1 MGELKVENKTV
12 VVPGEILAEG
22 MDFLPSF
29 GTYRLKESII
39 ASIMGLVRLDGKVI
53 KLIPLSGRYIPKVG
67 DTIIGYVIDIMM
79 HGWRFEINS
88 PYSAML
94 SLKDASSDYI
104 EKGADLTKYIDLDE
118 YVVAKIVQVTSQ
130 KLVDLTMKG
139 PGLRKLRGGRIVK
152 VNTNKV
158 PRIIGKQGSMV
169 SMIKKYT
176 GCQITVGQNGIV
188 WLNGT
193 DPLKENLAVEA
204 IKKIEC
210 ESHIA
215 GLTDAIKKYLE
226 ENTKE

>member
-12 VVPGEILAEG
+12 VVPGDILADG

-29 GTYRLKESII
+29 GTYRFDDKII
-39 ASIMGLVRLDGKVI
+39 ASMVGLVRLDGKVI

-67 DTIIGYVIDIMM
+67 DTVIGKVIDILMT
-79 HGWRFEINS
+79 GWRIEINS
-88 PYSAML
+88 PYTAVL
-94 SLKDASSDYI
+94 SLKDATTDYI
-104 EKGADLTKYIDLDE
+104 EKGADLTKYFSFDQ
-118 YVVAKIVQVTSQ
+118 YVVAKIVQVTTQ

-139 PGLRKLRGGRIVK
+139 QGLRKLRGGRVIE

-176 GCQITVGQNGIV
+176 GCQITVGQNGII
-188 WLNGT
+188 WINGE
-193 DPLKENLAVEA
+193 DPTKENVSVEA
-204 IKKIEC
+204 IKKIEH

-215 GLTDAIKKYLE
+215 GLTDSIKTFLE
-226 ENTKE
+226 DKTR